1 MKLKSIIYFISTI
14 FFASCGNKY
23 VKTDNQWSWSSNN
36 EGGKQ
41 VKKMIVDNASFAIL
55 ADKRYAKD
63 KNKVYLGN
71 SIVVSAN
78 PFTFQVLEWSYGKD
92 KTHIFCGYI
101 PMNISTIDEF
111 TVTKST
117 EHKSYYS
124 TSSFIKKTKNMNG

>member
-92 KTHIFCGYI
+92 KTHI
-101 PMNISTIDEF
+101 STIDEF